1 MDGSLVG
8 SLENQLVVKMVDVK
22 VEHSVANLVVD
33 LVGKRVV
40 LSVGL
45 MAGYLDAEL
54 VMMSAE
60 TMVEKSEYH
69 RVYLLVDWKV
79 VLMESLSEEMTVLRR
94 N

>member
-40 LSVGL
+40 LSDGL